1 MEIRLPEHVQQILH
15 TLEENGFEGYAV
27 GGCVRDALLG
37 RTPQDWD
44 ITTNARPEQV
54 KELFRRTVDTGL
66 QHGTVTVLID
76 HSGYEVTTYRIDGDY
91 EDGRHPS
98 RVSFTG
104 KLSDDLMRRDFTI
117 NAMAYNPSHGLVDLY
132 EGQRDLKDGVIRCV
146 GEPRE
151 RFGEDALRMMRAI
164 RFGAQLGFSI
174 EEATWQAVGALAQ
187 TIQKISAERIQME
200 LVKTLTS
207 SHPGH
212 VRLFYEAGLSHY
224 FLPELDL
231 MMQTEQ
237 NNPHH
242 CYSVGEH
249 TLHALEHVP
258 PERILRLAVLLHDV
272 AKPECRTVD
281 EKGIH
286 HFHGH
291 PAQGAQQA
299 REILHRLKFD
309 NDTIARV
316 TALIRWHDDNP
327 PLEKRAV
334 RRAIHRVGLA
344 QYPDLFALKRAD
356 ILAQSSFGQ
365 QEKLDYVDGYEAIYR
380 QILAQGEC
388 LSIRDLQ
395 VDGKDLLALGVPQGR
410 QVGECLKALL
420 ELVLEHPEYNT
431 REYLLA
437 QIQTG
442 IIEKTSS

>member
-1 MEIRLPEHVQQILH
+1 MEIRLPESVQQILC
-15 TLEENGFEGYAV
+15 TLEANGFEGYAV

-76 HSGYEVTTYRIDGDY
+76 HTGYEVTTYRIDGDY

-98 RVSFTG
+98 SVSFTG
-104 KLSDDLMRRDFTI
+104 RLSDDLRRRDFTI
-117 NAMAYNPSHGLVDLY
+117 NAMAYNPSQGLVDLFD
-132 EGQRDLKDGVIRCV
+132 GQRDLKDGVIRCV
-146 GEPRE
+146 GEPCE
-151 RFGEDALRMMRAI
+151 RFGEDALRMMRVI
-164 RFGAQLGFSI
+164 RFSAQLGFSI
-174 EEATWQAVGALAQ
+174 DEATYQAVCALAQ
-187 TIQKISAERIQME
+187 TIQKISAERIRVE
-200 LVKTLTS
+200 FLKTLTS
-207 SHPGH
+207 DHPMH
-212 VRLFYEAGLSHY
+212 VRLFYETGLSRY
-224 FLPELDL
+224 FLPELDA
-231 MMQTEQ
+231 MMETEQ

-258 PERILRLAVLLHDV
+258 PERVLRLAVFFHDV
-272 AKPECRTVD
+272 AKPACRTVD
-281 EKGIH
+281 EAGIH

-291 PAQGAQQA
+291 PALGADQTRA
-299 REILHRLKFD
+299 ILRRLKFD
-309 NDTIARV
+309 NDTVAGV

-327 PLEKRAV
+327 PLEQRAV

-344 QYPDLFALKRAD
+344 QYPGLFALKRAD
-356 ILAQSSFGQ
+356 ILAQSSKGR
-365 QEKLDYVDGYEAIYR
+365 QEKLDYVDAYEDIYR
-380 QILAQGEC
+380 QILAQEQC
-388 LSIRDLQ
+388 LSIKDLK
-395 VDGKDLLALGVPQGR
+395 VDGRDLLAAGVPQGR

-442 IIEKTSS
+442 IIEKTLS